1 MAFAKINFDLSYW
14 QKQNQPLFSDLLWN
28 VPERKTGH
36 LAVVGGNQQNFAT
49 TIRISEYVSQHF
61 PLETVVTFLP
71 DTLRNQLPTLPNIF
85 FCASTTTGSFAKSAE
100 LQKAFADYQSTLL
113 IGDLSKNSATTIALS
128 EAISRTV
135 SSDRAP
141 QLTITR
147 DAVDSLISEMS
158 NLLTRPNTFMLAS
171 MLQLQKIF
179 RSVFY
184 PKMILLAQPLVSAIE
199 TLHKFTLTYPTTII
213 TLHQDQ
219 IIVAHHGQIST
230 THLVDTAY
238 SPLSIWSGQ
247 LAANLTAL
255 NLYNPTKPFEASTA
269 AILAK

>member
-14 QKQNQPLFSDLLWN
+14 QKQNQPLFNDLLWN
-28 VPERKTGH
+28 IPERKTGR
-36 LAVVGGNQQNFAT
+36 LAIVGGNQQNFAT
-49 TIRISEYVSQHF
+49 TIRTSEYLSQHF
-61 PLETVVTFLP
+61 PLETVATFLP
-71 DTLRNQLPTLPNIF
+71 DALRNQLPTLPNLF
-85 FCASTTTGSFAKSAE
+85 FCASTTTGSFAKSIE
-100 LQKAFADYQSTLL
+100 LQKAFTDYQSTLL

-128 EAISRTV
+128 EAISRTSLDNTV
-135 SSDRAP
+135 P

-147 DAVDSLISEMS
+147 DTVDSLMSEMP
-158 NLLTRPNTFMLAS
+158 NLLTRPHTFILAS
-171 MLQLQKIF
+171 MIQLQKVF
-179 RSVFY
+179 RTIYY
-184 PKMILLAQPLVSAIE
+184 PKMILLTQPLVSTIE
-199 TLHKFTLTYPTTII
+199 TLHKFTLTYPAAII

-230 THLVDTAY
+230 THLVDTEY

-247 LAANLTAL
+247 LAANLAAL